1 VERPSLTFQKEATLS
16 DENTLTVVAQRD
28 VTFYGDELIA
38 VKAADGHIYVSI
50 RHLCKALGLA
60 QRGQVMRIQRQP
72 ILAEG
77 YKGGIMMITPGG
89 PQPTGVLRVDLVPL
103 WLAGVDTKRVREEIK
118 AKLEQYQREAA
129 QVLWEAF
136 QEGRLTADPAFSELL
151 TADTPAVRA
160 YKNALAIVELAR
172 NQVIMEAQ
180 LQDHAR
186 RLEAIESQLGD
197 PGRYVTPDQASQISQ
212 AVKAVALLL
221 GKKSGRNEHGSV
233 YGELYRKFGVT
244 GYKMVPATRFQE
256 VMDWLTSWH
265 ENISSQRKLL

>member
-1 VERPSLTFQKEATLS
+1 MAPPS
-16 DENTLTVVAQRD
+16 
-28 VTFYGDELIA
+28 
-38 VKAADGHIYVSI
+38 ADG
-50 RHLCKALGLA
+50 RGGGEQQAGL
-60 QRGQVMRIQRQP
+60 
-72 ILAEG
+72 
-77 YKGGIMMITPGG
+77 
-89 PQPTGVLRVDLVPL
+89 LRVDLVPL
-103 WLAGVDTKRVREEIK
+103 WLTGISLEAVKDEIRP
-118 AKLEQYQREAA
+118 KLERYQREAA

-244 GYKMVPATRFQE
+244 GYKLVPATRFQE
-256 VMDWLTSWH
+256 VMDWLTTWH
-265 ENISSQRKLL
+265 EDISSQKRLL